1 VAQHT
6 LTQLHLQSITNTEN
20 KMKNLNEV
28 TNIDA
33 ITKIVV
39 DSYPS
44 IYSKNDVIKLLEM
57 LKLGDE
63 FINEEQNKKVCGEQL
78 AFTELIDAMQEDI
91 KYAIENYEPELDE
104 YSLSMEYN
112 NEVVIDSHTA
122 DMKPLKND
130 VRDLLNNFR
139 EEFVKLISE

>member
-1 VAQHT
+1 
-6 LTQLHLQSITNTEN
+6 
-20 KMKNLNEV
+20 MKNLNEV

-78 AFTELIDAMQEDI
+78 AFTELIDDMAQDI
-91 KYAIENYEPELDE
+91 KYAIDAYEPEPEE
-104 YSLSMEYN
+104 YNLSMEYN
-112 NEVVIDSHTA
+112 NEVIVDSCTV
-122 DMKPLKND
+122 DMQPLNND
-130 VRDLLNNFR
+130 VKDLIQSFR
-139 EEFVKLISE
+139 EKFVELISE

>member
-1 VAQHT
+1 
-6 LTQLHLQSITNTEN
+6 
-20 KMKNLNEV
+20 MKNLNEV

-78 AFTELIDAMQEDI
+78 AFTELIDSMQDDI
-91 KYAIENYEPELDE
+91 ESAIENYEPELDE
-104 YSLSMEYN
+104 YSLEMNYG
-112 NEVVIDSHTA
+112 NEVTIESYTA
-122 DMKPLKND
+122 NMDALNND
-130 VRDLLNNFR
+130 VKDLIKSFR
-139 EEFVKLISE
+139 EKLVELIAE

>member
-1 VAQHT
+1 
-6 LTQLHLQSITNTEN
+6 
-20 KMKNLNEV
+20 MKNLNEV

-78 AFTELIDAMQEDI
+78 AFTELIDDMAQDI
-91 KYAIENYEPELDE
+91 KYAIDAYEPEPEE
-104 YSLSMEYN
+104 YNLSMEYN
-112 NEVVIDSHTA
+112 NEVIVDSCTV
-122 DMKPLKND
+122 DMQPLNND
-130 VRDLLNNFR
+130 VKDLIKSFR
-139 EEFVKLISE
+139 EKFVELISE

>member
-1 VAQHT
+1 
-6 LTQLHLQSITNTEN
+6 
-20 KMKNLNEV
+20 MKNLNEV

-78 AFTELIDAMQEDI
+78 AFTELIDDMAQDI
-91 KYAIENYEPELDE
+91 KYAIDAYEPEPEE
-104 YSLSMEYN
+104 YNLSMEYN
-112 NEVVIDSHTA
+112 NEVIVDSCTV
-122 DMKPLKND
+122 DMQPLNND
-130 VRDLLNNFR
+130 VKDLIKSFR
-139 EEFVKLISE
+139 EKLIELIAE